1 MRHYYLQGIM
11 ATLTNQPGSAALF
24 NFTKILEEL
33 DEGHQTIY
41 SQLAYLGS
49 GILYARRG
57 KMDRADFFFAKV
69 ISYLHEGDSE
79 RARADQREYLR
90 IIMMMYYVAE
100 YHALSQRLAA
110 SDRLLREAIEC
121 CAADH
126 VTCFMPRIKLLQARN
141 AIAAGATASQVD
153 RLLNE
158 AMVFARFNQS
168 SVVQVQAAALR
179 SNYHPELDD
188 DQ

>member
-57 KMDRADFFFAKV
+57 KMDQADFFFAKV
-69 ISYLHEGDSE
+69 ISYLHGGDSE

-100 YHALSQRLAA
+100 CHALSQRLAA
-110 SDRLLREAIEC
+110 SDRLLREATEC
-121 CAADH
+121 CAAGH
-126 VTCFMPRIKLLQARN
+126 VTYFMPRIKLLQARN

-153 RLLNE
+153 QLLNE
-158 AMVFARFNQS
+158 AMMFARFNQS

-179 SNYHPELDD
+179 SNYHRELDD